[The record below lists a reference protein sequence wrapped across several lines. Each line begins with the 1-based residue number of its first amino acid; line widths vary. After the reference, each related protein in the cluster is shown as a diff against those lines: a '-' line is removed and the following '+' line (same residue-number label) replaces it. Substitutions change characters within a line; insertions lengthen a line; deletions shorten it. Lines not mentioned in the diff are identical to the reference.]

1 MGRILVIVIWRA
13 QSEIKDSWGKDL
25 RWRWQRVS
33 RDGKSS
39 GVLEAGVHR
48 KRRDKRLGLKDQWGS

>member
-33 RDGKSS
+33 RDGKSC
-39 GVLEAGVHR
+39 GVLEAGA
-48 KRRDKRLGLKDQWGS
+48 